1 MLCYHILVT
10 GPRKLMRIIVL
21 SILISVLPIAHSTAA
36 PRVIAD
42 IAPVH
47 GLVARVMV
55 GIGTPVLLVEPG
67 ASAHNF
73 SLSPSNTKALA
84 RAAVVFW
91 VGEPLTPWLKKPIE
105 NVAKNAKSVELLS
118 LSEKFLLPVRTSHK
132 HGHTHQHGHSLE
144 NFDAHAWLDPKIAS
158 YWLKIIA
165 ESLSAI
171 DPKNSAKYRENA
183 EVGQLQ
189 IESSLMELS
198 KKLGPLEDVPIAAY
212 HDAYQYLEHR
222 FSLKFVGAIADG
234 DATPPSARRIAE
246 LRKRLNQYEAFCIL
260 TEPQYPSQLI
270 QSISSKN
277 YVRLG
282 IIDPLGKDIPT
293 GPGFYTAFLKS
304 IGNSLSSCM

>member
-1 MLCYHILVT
+1 MRLVF
-10 GPRKLMRIIVL
+10 I
-21 SILISVLPIAHSTAA
+21 SILISILPIAHSTAA

-47 GLVARVMV
+47 GLVARVMM

-67 ASAHNF
+67 ASVHDF
-73 SLSPSNTKALA
+73 SLSPSSTKALA
-84 RAAVVFW
+84 QAAAVFW
-91 VGEPLTPWLKKPIE
+91 VGEPLTPWLKRPIE

-118 LSEKFLLPVRTSHK
+118 LSEKFLLPARTSQK
-132 HGHTHQHGHSLE
+132 HAHNHQHGHSLE
-144 NFDAHAWLDPKIAS
+144 DFDAHAWLDPKIAS

-165 ESLSAI
+165 ESLSVI

-183 EVGQLQ
+183 DVGQLQ
-189 IESSLMELS
+189 IETGLMELS
-198 KKLGPLEDVPIAAY
+198 KKLVPLKDMPVAAY

-222 FSLKFVGAIADG
+222 FNLKFLGAIADG
-234 DATPPSARRIAE
+234 DATPPSARRVAE
-246 LRKRLNQYEAFCIL
+246 LRKRINQYEAFCIL

-270 QSISSKN
+270 QSISSRN
-277 YVRLG
+277 HVRHG
-282 IIDPLGKDIPT
+282 IIDPLGKDIPI

>member
-1 MLCYHILVT
+1 
-10 GPRKLMRIIVL
+10 MRLIFI
-21 SILISVLPIAHSTAA
+21 SILISILPIAHSTAA

-47 GLVARVMV
+47 GLVARVMM

-67 ASAHNF
+67 ASAHDF
-73 SLSPSNTKALA
+73 SLSPSSTKALA
-84 RAAVVFW
+84 QAAAVFW
-91 VGEPLTPWLKKPIE
+91 VGEPLTPWLKRPIE

-118 LSEKFLLPVRTSHK
+118 LSEKFLLPARTSQK
-132 HGHTHQHGHSLE
+132 HAHNHQHGHSLE
-144 NFDAHAWLDPKIAS
+144 DFDAHAWLDPKIAS

-165 ESLSAI
+165 ESLSVI

-183 EVGQLQ
+183 DVGQLQ
-189 IESSLMELS
+189 IETGLMELS
-198 KKLGPLEDVPIAAY
+198 KQLVPLKDMPVAVY

-222 FSLKFVGAIADG
+222 FNLKFLGAIADG
-234 DATPPSARRIAE
+234 DATPPSARRVSE
-246 LRKRLNQYEAFCIL
+246 LRKRINQYEAFCIL

-270 QSISSKN
+270 QSISSRN
-277 YVRLG
+277 HVRHG
-282 IIDPLGKDIPT
+282 IIDPLGKDIPI

>member
-1 MLCYHILVT
+1 
-10 GPRKLMRIIVL
+10 MRIIFI
-21 SILISVLPIAHSTAA
+21 SILISILPIAHSTAA

-47 GLVARVMV
+47 GLVARVMM

-67 ASAHNF
+67 ASAHDF
-73 SLSPSNTKALA
+73 SLSPSSAKALA
-84 RAAVVFW
+84 QAAAVFW
-91 VGEPLTPWLKKPIE
+91 VGEPLTPWLKRPIE

-118 LSEKFLLPVRTSHK
+118 LSEKFLLPARTSQK
-132 HGHTHQHGHSLE
+132 HAHNHQHGHSLE
-144 NFDAHAWLDPKIAS
+144 DFDAHAWLDPKIAS

-165 ESLSAI
+165 ESLSVI

-183 EVGQLQ
+183 DVGQLQ
-189 IESSLMELS
+189 IETGLMELS
-198 KKLGPLEDVPIAAY
+198 KQLVPLKDMPVAAY

-222 FSLKFVGAIADG
+222 FNLKFLGAIADG
-234 DATPPSARRIAE
+234 DATPPSARRVAE
-246 LRKRLNQYEAFCIL
+246 LRKRINQYEAFCIL

-270 QSISSKN
+270 QSISSRN
-277 YVRLG
+277 HVRHG
-282 IIDPLGKDIPT
+282 IIDPLGKDIPI

>member
-1 MLCYHILVT
+1 MRLVF
-10 GPRKLMRIIVL
+10 I
-21 SILISVLPIAHSTAA
+21 SILISILPIAHSTAA

-47 GLVARVMV
+47 GLVARVMM

-67 ASAHNF
+67 ASAHDF
-73 SLSPSNTKALA
+73 SLSPSSTKALA
-84 RAAVVFW
+84 QAAAVFW
-91 VGEPLTPWLKKPIE
+91 VGEPLTPWLKRPIE

-118 LSEKFLLPVRTSHK
+118 LSEKFLLPARTSQK
-132 HGHTHQHGHSLE
+132 HAHNHQHGHSLE
-144 NFDAHAWLDPKIAS
+144 DFDAHAWLDPKIAS

-165 ESLSAI
+165 ESLSVI

-183 EVGQLQ
+183 DVGQLQ
-189 IESSLMELS
+189 IETGLMELS
-198 KKLGPLEDVPIAAY
+198 KQLVPLKDMPVAAY

-222 FSLKFVGAIADG
+222 FNLKFLGAIVDG
-234 DATPPSARRIAE
+234 DATPPSARRVAE
-246 LRKRLNQYEAFCIL
+246 LRKRINQYEAFCIL

-270 QSISSKN
+270 QSISSRN
-277 YVRLG
+277 HVRHG
-282 IIDPLGKDIPT
+282 IIDPLGKDIPI

>member
-1 MLCYHILVT
+1 
-10 GPRKLMRIIVL
+10 MRIIFI
-21 SILISVLPIAHSTAA
+21 SILISILPIAHSTAA

-47 GLVARVMV
+47 GLVARVMM

-67 ASAHNF
+67 ASAHDF
-73 SLSPSNTKALA
+73 SLSPSSTKALA
-84 RAAVVFW
+84 QAAAVFW
-91 VGEPLTPWLKKPIE
+91 VGEPLTPWLKRPIE

-118 LSEKFLLPVRTSHK
+118 LSEKFLLPARTSQK
-132 HGHTHQHGHSLE
+132 HAHNHQHGHSLE
-144 NFDAHAWLDPKIAS
+144 DFDAHAWLDPKIAS

-165 ESLSAI
+165 ESLSVI

-183 EVGQLQ
+183 DVGQLQ
-189 IESSLMELS
+189 IETGLMELS
-198 KKLGPLEDVPIAAY
+198 KQLVPLKDMPVAVY

-222 FSLKFVGAIADG
+222 FNLKFLGAIADG
-234 DATPPSARRIAE
+234 DATPPSARRVSE
-246 LRKRLNQYEAFCIL
+246 LRKRINQYEAFCIL

-270 QSISSKN
+270 QSISSRN
-277 YVRLG
+277 HVRHG
-282 IIDPLGKDIPT
+282 IIDPLGKDIPI

>member
-1 MLCYHILVT
+1 
-10 GPRKLMRIIVL
+10 MRLIFI
-21 SILISVLPIAHSTAA
+21 SILISILPIAHSTAA

-47 GLVARVMV
+47 GLVARVMM

-67 ASAHNF
+67 ASAHDF
-73 SLSPSNTKALA
+73 SLSPSSTKALA
-84 RAAVVFW
+84 QAAAVFW
-91 VGEPLTPWLKKPIE
+91 VGEPLTPWLKRPIE

-118 LSEKFLLPVRTSHK
+118 LSEKFLLPARTSQK
-132 HGHTHQHGHSLE
+132 HAHTHQHGHSLE
-144 NFDAHAWLDPKIAS
+144 DFDAHAWLDPKIAS

-165 ESLSAI
+165 ESLSVI

-183 EVGQLQ
+183 DVGQLQ
-189 IESSLMELS
+189 IETGLMELS
-198 KKLGPLEDVPIAAY
+198 KQLVPLKDMPVAAY

-222 FSLKFVGAIADG
+222 FNLKFLGAIADG
-234 DATPPSARRIAE
+234 DATPPSARRVAE
-246 LRKRLNQYEAFCIL
+246 LRKRINQYEAFCIL

-270 QSISSKN
+270 QSISSRN
-277 YVRLG
+277 HVRHG
-282 IIDPLGKDIPT
+282 IIDPLGKDIPI

>member
-1 MLCYHILVT
+1 
-10 GPRKLMRIIVL
+10 MRLIFI
-21 SILISVLPIAHSTAA
+21 SILISILPIAHSTAA

-47 GLVARVMV
+47 GLVARVMM

-67 ASAHNF
+67 ASAHDF
-73 SLSPSNTKALA
+73 SLSPSSTKALA
-84 RAAVVFW
+84 QAAAVFW
-91 VGEPLTPWLKKPIE
+91 VGEPLTPWLKRPIE

-118 LSEKFLLPVRTSHK
+118 LSEKFLLPARTSQK
-132 HGHTHQHGHSLE
+132 HAHNHQHGHSLE
-144 NFDAHAWLDPKIAS
+144 DFDAHAWLDPKIAS

-165 ESLSAI
+165 ESLSVI

-183 EVGQLQ
+183 DVGQLQ
-189 IESSLMELS
+189 IETGLMELS
-198 KKLGPLEDVPIAAY
+198 KQLVPLKDMPVAAY

-222 FSLKFVGAIADG
+222 FNLKFLGAIADG
-234 DATPPSARRIAE
+234 DATPPSARRVAE
-246 LRKRLNQYEAFCIL
+246 LRKRINQYEAFCIL

-270 QSISSKN
+270 QSISSRN
-277 YVRLG
+277 HVRHG
-282 IIDPLGKDIPT
+282 IIDPLGKDIPI

>member
-1 MLCYHILVT
+1 MRLVF
-10 GPRKLMRIIVL
+10 I
-21 SILISVLPIAHSTAA
+21 SILISILPIAHSTAA

-47 GLVARVMV
+47 GLVARVMM

-67 ASAHNF
+67 ASAHDF
-73 SLSPSNTKALA
+73 SLSPSSTKALA
-84 RAAVVFW
+84 QAVAVFW
-91 VGEPLTPWLKKPIE
+91 VGEPLTPWLKRPIE

-118 LSEKFLLPVRTSHK
+118 LSEKFLLPARTSQK
-132 HGHTHQHGHSLE
+132 HAHNHQHGHSLE
-144 NFDAHAWLDPKIAS
+144 DFDAHAWLDPKIAS

-165 ESLSAI
+165 ESLSVI

-183 EVGQLQ
+183 DVGQLQ
-189 IESSLMELS
+189 IETGLMELS
-198 KKLGPLEDVPIAAY
+198 KQLVPLKDMPVAAY

-222 FSLKFVGAIADG
+222 FNLKFLGAIADG
-234 DATPPSARRIAE
+234 DATPPSARRVAE
-246 LRKRLNQYEAFCIL
+246 LRKRINQYEAFCIL

-270 QSISSKN
+270 QSISSRN
-277 YVRLG
+277 HVRHG
-282 IIDPLGKDIPT
+282 IIDPLGKDIPI

>member
-1 MLCYHILVT
+1 MRLVF
-10 GPRKLMRIIVL
+10 I
-21 SILISVLPIAHSTAA
+21 SILISILPIAHSTAA

-47 GLVARVMV
+47 GLVARVMM

-67 ASAHNF
+67 ASAHDF
-73 SLSPSNTKALA
+73 SLSPSSTKALA
-84 RAAVVFW
+84 QAAAVFW
-91 VGEPLTPWLKKPIE
+91 VGEPLTPWLKRPIE

-118 LSEKFLLPVRTSHK
+118 LSEKFLLPARTSQK
-132 HGHTHQHGHSLE
+132 HAHNHQHGHSLE
-144 NFDAHAWLDPKIAS
+144 DFDAHAWLDPKIAS

-165 ESLSAI
+165 ESLSVI

-183 EVGQLQ
+183 DVGQLQ
-189 IESSLMELS
+189 IETGLMELS
-198 KKLGPLEDVPIAAY
+198 KKLVPLKDMPVAAY

-222 FSLKFVGAIADG
+222 FNLKFLGAIADG
-234 DATPPSARRIAE
+234 DATPPSARRVAE
-246 LRKRLNQYEAFCIL
+246 LRKRINQYEAFCIL

-270 QSISSKN
+270 QSISSRN
-277 YVRLG
+277 HVRHG
-282 IIDPLGKDIPT
+282 IIDPLGKDIPI

>member
-1 MLCYHILVT
+1 
-10 GPRKLMRIIVL
+10 MRLIFI
-21 SILISVLPIAHSTAA
+21 SILISILPIAHSIAA

-47 GLVARVMV
+47 GLVARVMM

-67 ASAHNF
+67 ASAHDF
-73 SLSPSNTKALA
+73 SLSPSSTKALA
-84 RAAVVFW
+84 QAAAVFW
-91 VGEPLTPWLKKPIE
+91 VGEPLTPWLKRPIE

-132 HGHTHQHGHSLE
+132 HAHTHQHGHSLE
-144 NFDAHAWLDPKIAS
+144 EFDAHAWLDPKIAS

-165 ESLSAI
+165 ESLSVI

-183 EVGQLQ
+183 DVGQLQ
-189 IESSLMELS
+189 IETGLMELS
-198 KKLGPLEDVPIAAY
+198 KQLVPLKDMPVAAY

-222 FSLKFVGAIADG
+222 FNLKFLGAIADG
-234 DATPPSARRIAE
+234 DATPPSARRVAE
-246 LRKRLNQYEAFCIL
+246 LRKRINQYEAFCIL

-270 QSISSKN
+270 QSISSRN
-277 YVRLG
+277 HVRHG
-282 IIDPLGKDIPT
+282 IIDPLGKDIPI

>member
-1 MLCYHILVT
+1 MRLVF
-10 GPRKLMRIIVL
+10 I
-21 SILISVLPIAHSTAA
+21 SILISILPIAHSTAA

-47 GLVARVMV
+47 GLVARVMM

-67 ASAHNF
+67 ASAHDF
-73 SLSPSNTKALA
+73 SLSPSSTKALA
-84 RAAVVFW
+84 QAAAVFW
-91 VGEPLTPWLKKPIE
+91 VGEPLTPWLKRPIE

-118 LSEKFLLPVRTSHK
+118 LSEKFLLPARTSQK
-132 HGHTHQHGHSLE
+132 HAHNHQHGHSLE
-144 NFDAHAWLDPKIAS
+144 DFDAHAWLDPKIAS

-165 ESLSAI
+165 ESLSVI

-183 EVGQLQ
+183 DVGQLQ
-189 IESSLMELS
+189 IETGLMELS
-198 KKLGPLEDVPIAAY
+198 KQLVPLKDMPVAAY

-222 FSLKFVGAIADG
+222 FNLKFLGAIADG
-234 DATPPSARRIAE
+234 DATPPSARRVAE
-246 LRKRLNQYEAFCIL
+246 LRKRINQYEAFCIL

-270 QSISSKN
+270 QSISSRN
-277 YVRLG
+277 HVRHG
-282 IIDPLGKDIPT
+282 IIDPLGKDIPI

>member
-1 MLCYHILVT
+1 
-10 GPRKLMRIIVL
+10 MRIIFI
-21 SILISVLPIAHSTAA
+21 SILISILPIAHSTAA

-47 GLVARVMV
+47 GLVARVMM
-55 GIGTPVLLVEPG
+55 GIGTPVLLIEPG
-67 ASAHNF
+67 ASAHDF
-73 SLSPSNTKALA
+73 SLSPSSTKALA
-84 RAAVVFW
+84 QAAAVFW
-91 VGEPLTPWLKKPIE
+91 VGEPLTPWLKRPIE

-132 HGHTHQHGHSLE
+132 HAHTHQHGHSLE
-144 NFDAHAWLDPKIAS
+144 DFDAHAWLDPKIAS

-165 ESLSAI
+165 ESLSVI

-183 EVGQLQ
+183 DVGQLQ
-189 IESSLMELS
+189 IETGLMELS
-198 KKLGPLEDVPIAAY
+198 KQLVPLKDMPVAAY

-222 FSLKFVGAIADG
+222 FNLKFLGAIADG
-234 DATPPSARRIAE
+234 DATPPSARRVAE
-246 LRKRLNQYEAFCIL
+246 LRKRINQYEAFCIL

-270 QSISSKN
+270 QSISSRN
-277 YVRLG
+277 HVRHG
-282 IIDPLGKDIPT
+282 IIDPLGKDIPI

>member
-1 MLCYHILVT
+1 
-10 GPRKLMRIIVL
+10 MRLIFI
-21 SILISVLPIAHSTAA
+21 SILISILPLAHSTAA

-47 GLVARVMV
+47 GLVARVMM

-67 ASAHNF
+67 ASAHDF
-73 SLSPSNTKALA
+73 SLSPSSTKALA
-84 RAAVVFW
+84 QAAAVFW
-91 VGEPLTPWLKKPIE
+91 VGELLTPWLKRPIE

-118 LSEKFLLPVRTSHK
+118 LSEKFLLPARTSQK
-132 HGHTHQHGHSLE
+132 HAHNHQHGHSLE
-144 NFDAHAWLDPKIAS
+144 DFDAHAWLDPKIAS

-165 ESLSAI
+165 ESLSVI

-183 EVGQLQ
+183 DVGQLQ
-189 IESSLMELS
+189 IETGLMELS
-198 KKLGPLEDVPIAAY
+198 KQLVPLKDMPVAAY

-222 FSLKFVGAIADG
+222 FNLKFLGAIADG
-234 DATPPSARRIAE
+234 DATPPSARRVAE
-246 LRKRLNQYEAFCIL
+246 LRKRINQYEAFCIL

-270 QSISSKN
+270 QSISSRN
-277 YVRLG
+277 HVRHG
-282 IIDPLGKDIPT
+282 IIDPLGKDIPI

>member
-1 MLCYHILVT
+1 
-10 GPRKLMRIIVL
+10 MRLIFI
-21 SILISVLPIAHSTAA
+21 SILISILPIAHSTAA

-47 GLVARVMV
+47 GLVARVMM

-67 ASAHNF
+67 ASAHDF
-73 SLSPSNTKALA
+73 SLSPSSTKALA
-84 RAAVVFW
+84 QAAAVFW
-91 VGEPLTPWLKKPIE
+91 VGEPLTPWLKRPIE

-118 LSEKFLLPVRTSHK
+118 LSEKFLLPARTSQK
-132 HGHTHQHGHSLE
+132 HAHNHQHGHSLE
-144 NFDAHAWLDPKIAS
+144 DFDAHAWLDPKIAS

-165 ESLSAI
+165 ESLSVI

-183 EVGQLQ
+183 DVGQLQ
-189 IESSLMELS
+189 IETGLMELS
-198 KKLGPLEDVPIAAY
+198 KQLVPLEDVPVAAY

-222 FSLKFVGAIADG
+222 FNLKFLGAIADG
-234 DATPPSARRIAE
+234 DATPPSARRVAE
-246 LRKRLNQYEAFCIL
+246 LRKRINQYEAFCIL

-270 QSISSKN
+270 QSISSRN
-277 YVRLG
+277 HVRHG
-282 IIDPLGKDIPT
+282 IIDPLGKDIPI

>member
-1 MLCYHILVT
+1 
-10 GPRKLMRIIVL
+10 MRIIFI
-21 SILISVLPIAHSTAA
+21 SILISILPIAHSTAA

-47 GLVARVMV
+47 GLVARVMM

-67 ASAHNF
+67 ASAHDF
-73 SLSPSNTKALA
+73 SLSPSSTKALA
-84 RAAVVFW
+84 QAAAVFW
-91 VGEPLTPWLKKPIE
+91 VGEPLTPWLKRPIE

-118 LSEKFLLPVRTSHK
+118 LSEKFLLPARTSQK
-132 HGHTHQHGHSLE
+132 HAHNHQHGHSLE
-144 NFDAHAWLDPKIAS
+144 DFDAHAWLDPKIAS

-165 ESLSAI
+165 ESLSVI

-183 EVGQLQ
+183 DVGQLQ
-189 IESSLMELS
+189 IETGLMELS
-198 KKLGPLEDVPIAAY
+198 KQLVPLKDMPVAAY

-222 FSLKFVGAIADG
+222 FNLKFLGAIADG
-234 DATPPSARRIAE
+234 DATPPSARRVAE
-246 LRKRLNQYEAFCIL
+246 LRKRINQYEAFCIL

-270 QSISSKN
+270 QSISSRN
-277 YVRLG
+277 HVRHG
-282 IIDPLGKDIPT
+282 IIDPLGKDIPI

>member
-1 MLCYHILVT
+1 
-10 GPRKLMRIIVL
+10 MRIIFI
-21 SILISVLPIAHSTAA
+21 SILISILPIAHSTAA

-47 GLVARVMV
+47 GLVARVMM

-67 ASAHNF
+67 ASAHDF
-73 SLSPSNTKALA
+73 SLSPSSTKALA
-84 RAAVVFW
+84 QAAAVFW
-91 VGEPLTPWLKKPIE
+91 VGEPLTPWLKRPIE

-118 LSEKFLLPVRTSHK
+118 LSEKFLLPARTSQK
-132 HGHTHQHGHSLE
+132 HAHNHQHGHSLE
-144 NFDAHAWLDPKIAS
+144 DFDAHAWLDPKIAS

-165 ESLSAI
+165 ESLSVI

-183 EVGQLQ
+183 DVGQLQ
-189 IESSLMELS
+189 IETGLMELS
-198 KKLGPLEDVPIAAY
+198 KQLVPLKDMPVAAY

-222 FSLKFVGAIADG
+222 FNLKFLGAIADG
-234 DATPPSARRIAE
+234 DATPPSARRVAE
-246 LRKRLNQYEAFCIL
+246 LRKRINQYEAFCIL

-270 QSISSKN
+270 QSISSRDH
-277 YVRLG
+277 VRHG
-282 IIDPLGKDIPT
+282 IIDPLGKDIPI